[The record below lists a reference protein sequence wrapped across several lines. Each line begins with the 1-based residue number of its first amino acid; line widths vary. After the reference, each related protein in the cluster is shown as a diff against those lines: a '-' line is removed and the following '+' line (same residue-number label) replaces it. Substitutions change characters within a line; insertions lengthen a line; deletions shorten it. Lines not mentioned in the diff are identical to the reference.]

1 MLKRWEDIER
11 WEEEGR
17 SYNWMG
23 SKLGIDAATLRL
35 QLRTIKENQA
45 ANARLQS
52 ATHSDE

>member
-23 SKLGIDAATLRL
+23 SKLGIYAVTLRL

-52 ATHSDE
+52 TTHSDE